1 MRRKARGPKPKKQP
15 KWMLPLGINLGV
27 FAVCLLIA
35 PPAWV
40 IVNPLESLPLEEQA
54 EDMRLAIYLQ
64 AQCLVGYELQNGE
77 LPLGLEDA
85 GTAYPGIEHTV
96 LGRGHFTLAAT
107 VGDEVITNDS
117 AQPLNEWVG
126 GGGTGKLLGG
136 GDGAKARVTE
146 RW

>member
-27 FAVCLLIA
+27 SAVCLLIA
-35 PPAWV
+35 PPAWIIV
-40 IVNPLESLPLEEQA
+40 IPLESLPLEEQT
-54 EDMRLAIYLQ
+54 EDMCLAVYLQ
-64 AQCLVGYELQNGE
+64 AQCL
-77 LPLGLEDA
+77 
-85 GTAYPGIEHTV
+85 
-96 LGRGHFTLAAT
+96 

-117 AQPLNEWVG
+117 AQPLNEWVSAG
-126 GGGTGKLLGG
+126 ATGKLLGG